1 MGLPCLS
8 AVTSLGFGGF
18 LSLEGRSAQGFYLV
32 LPGSPAFIQ
41 ACLCTCTL
49 NDRKVTT
56 SKLTQDCVL
65 TEQEPEH
72 EDWTQEGKMS
82 QELLQPQDREDIQ
95 QTLSTAQGPEQG
107 AGRTSV
113 SALLCRRE
121 EGTAHATALGQGE
134 HSSRRGARETPTEGE
149 RRSVAVLGE
158 AVWTAENTTGAQGI
172 PEEGGKPLS
181 PCVFTMTWEYFVVF
195 PLFLF

>member
-1 MGLPCLS
+1 M
-8 AVTSLGFGGF
+8 
-18 LSLEGRSAQGFYLV
+18 
-32 LPGSPAFIQ
+32 
-41 ACLCTCTL
+41 
-49 NDRKVTT
+49 
-56 SKLTQDCVL
+56 L

-95 QTLSTAQGPEQG
+95 QSLSTAQGPEQG

-134 HSSRRGARETPTEGE
+134 HSRSSRREGARETPTEGE
-149 RRSVAVLGE
+149 RRSVAARRE

-172 PEEGGKPLS
+172 PEGGRPLS
-181 PCVFTMTWEYFVVF
+181 PCVFTMTWE
-195 PLFLF
+195 